1 MDMADLH
8 AGAAL
13 GLHQFGGMFGI
24 FLADFRTGDHGDE
37 LAVLFLH
44 GTCQAVG
51 HLGNV
56 AASGNDLTV
65 FQRHDLTLTDGAAA
79 EKVATGLITY
89 AARDSEFDGKPIKK
103 GEIMALE
110 NGKIVATGT
119 DLVKMTYRLARSMK
133 KKDTQFI
140 TVISGCDVSDEDAE
154 KTTDLVR
161 AKCGGSVEVSH
172 ISGGQPVYYYMISVE

>member
-1 MDMADLH
+1 MVLSVMPGSFHAEHIVVNRLTAMDMADLH

-65 FQRHDLTLTDGAAA
+65 FQRHDLTLTDGAAVKLA
-79 EKVATGLITY
+79 VAGGIGDQAGSNLFGGGHHVDGILLRGGFGVKVQHSGHALGHGTG
-89 AARDSEFDGKPIKK
+89 RQ
-103 GEIMALE
+103 
-110 NGKIVATGT
+110 NQ
-119 DLVKMTYRLARSMK
+119 DLAVSQLFCLFGSH
-133 KKDTQFI
+133 D
-140 TVISGCDVSDEDAE
+140 DV
-154 KTTDLVR
+154 LFCV
-161 AKCGGSVEVSH
+161 
-172 ISGGQPVYYYMISVE
+172 P